1 VRIISGKE
9 EAELTRRGVFASLN
23 HRGEPLIIFDLGG
36 GSTEFIW
43 SNNGR
48 QSISIE
54 LGVVILTEDYLI
66 TDPPEDGE
74 IYELINHIDDI
85 LRIGLGPLK
94 EIGKGSFSIVG
105 TGGTVVCLAAM
116 IHGIG
121 EDDFD
126 EQKINGLVI
135 NREDVGTLFEKTKG
149 MSKEKRLNLKGL
161 EMGRED
167 IILAGTLM
175 VMKIMDYFQKDG
187 MMVSYSDLLE
197 GILLHYMEGWENE

>member
-1 VRIISGKE
+1 
-9 EAELTRRGVFASLN
+9 
-23 HRGEPLIIFDLGG
+23 
-36 GSTEFIW
+36 
-43 SNNGR
+43 
-48 QSISIE
+48 
-54 LGVVILTEDYLI
+54 
-66 TDPPEDGE
+66 
-74 IYELINHIDDI
+74 
-85 LRIGLGPLK
+85 
-94 EIGKGSFSIVG
+94 
-105 TGGTVVCLAAM
+105 M

-135 NREDVGTLFEKTKG
+135 SREDAGALFEKMKG

-187 MMVSYSDLLE
+187 MIVSYSDLLE
-197 GILLHYMEGWENE
+197 GILLHYMEG